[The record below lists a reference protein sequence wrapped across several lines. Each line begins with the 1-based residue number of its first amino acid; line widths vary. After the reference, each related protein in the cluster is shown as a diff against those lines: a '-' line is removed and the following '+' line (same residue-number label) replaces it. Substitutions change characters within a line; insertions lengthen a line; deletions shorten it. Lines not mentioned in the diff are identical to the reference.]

1 MYWRDDYEKKVS
13 TPKKALAAVR
23 PGRTIFISGGCAK
36 PQYMLE
42 NLLKKETSRD
52 NKVLTSFN
60 FLPSPFADEVVQKN
74 FRVNS
79 FFMDT
84 EVEEG
89 VSKGS
94 MDYTPIHTSELPF
107 MFESGR
113 IGVDVAIVQVSPPD
127 IHGFCSL
134 GTSVDIA
141 KSAVRAANI
150 VIAEV
155 NLQMPRTLGDSF
167 IHVTDM
173 DFIIEVDYPVE
184 HEFDPEDVT
193 DSVLDALGKNAAK
206 LISDGSTIQVGIGRI
221 PNGILKHFRDKKH
234 LGVHTEMFSD
244 GVIDLVEAG
253 VITGEKKT
261 IHVNK
266 IITSFV
272 IGSQRLMEFVDNNP
286 TIEFRPSDYT
296 NNPIVIARNEH
307 MVAINTASS
316 VDLTGQVLT
325 DRTGLKKVDNP
336 GATAEFARA
345 ASYSH
350 GRSIIVIPSMA
361 EDKSK
366 IIATIPKGAGVSLS
380 REDVHYVVTEYGI
393 AHLRGRSIA
402 NRALE
407 LISVAHPRFRAKL
420 LDEAVK
426 HGYLPKDQSSRPYTG
441 KPYPSEFEF
450 SEIFNGT
457 ELSIRPLKPTDE
469 DMMKELFYSF
479 SEKTMQQRFMSTR
492 VIQPRYERMSQVNID
507 YDVTMG
513 FGIFQ
518 KIGQKMVMIAM
529 CNYEQEMKTGTAE
542 VSFVVRDEWQGKG
555 LGTYMLDLL
564 VKVGK
569 SRNVKTFTAEV
580 LSNNANMLN
589 LFYRTGLDVNAKL
602 EDDVYLVSFNLVK
615 GSR

>member
-1 MYWRDDYEKKVS
+1 
-13 TPKKALAAVR
+13 
-23 PGRTIFISGGCAK
+23 
-36 PQYMLE
+36 
-42 NLLKKETSRD
+42 LKKETSRD

-60 FLPSPFADEVVQKN
+60 FLPRPFADEEVQKN

-79 FFMDT
+79 FYMDT

-89 VSKGS
+89 VSKGR
-94 MDYTPIHTSELPF
+94 MDYTPIHSSEIPF

-141 KSAVRAANI
+141 KSAVKAAEV
-150 VIAEV
+150 VITEV

-173 DFIIEVDYPVE
+173 DYIVEVDYPVE
-184 HEFDPEDVT
+184 HEFDPEDIT
-193 DSVLDALGKNAAK
+193 EQALDAIGKNVAK
-206 LISDGSTIQVGIGRI
+206 LVSDGSTIQVGIGRV
-221 PNGILKHFRDKKH
+221 PDGVLKHLMDKKH

-244 GVIDLVEAG
+244 GIVDLVEAG

-296 NNPIVIARNEH
+296 NNPIVIARNKH
-307 MVAINTASS
+307 MIAINTASS

-325 DRTGLKKVDNP
+325 DRTGLEDVDNP
-336 GATAEFARA
+336 GGTAEFARA

-350 GRSIIVIPSMA
+350 GRSIIAIPSIA
-361 EDKSK
+361 ENKSK
-366 IIATIPKGAGVSLS
+366 IVSTIPEGAGVSLS

-393 AHLRGRSIA
+393 AHLRGRTIA

-407 LISVAHPRFRAKL
+407 LISVAHPRFRATL
-420 LDEAVK
+420 LEDAVK

-450 SEIFNGT
+450 TEVFDDI

-479 SEKTMQQRFMSTR
+479 SEKTIHQRFMSTR
-492 VIQPRYERMSQVNID
+492 VIQPRFERMSQVNID
-507 YDVTMG
+507 YDTTMG

-518 KIGQKMVMIAM
+518 KIGQKIIMVAM
-529 CNYEQEMKTGTAE
+529 CNYEQDAKTSSAE
-542 VSFVVRDEWQGKG
+542 VSFAVRDNWQGKG

-564 VKVGK
+564 IKVGK
-569 SRNVKTFTAEV
+569 ARNVKTFTAEV
-580 LSNNANMLN
+580 FSNNAGMLN
-589 LFYRTGLDVNAKL
+589 LFYRTGLDVIAKL

-615 GSR
+615 NSP